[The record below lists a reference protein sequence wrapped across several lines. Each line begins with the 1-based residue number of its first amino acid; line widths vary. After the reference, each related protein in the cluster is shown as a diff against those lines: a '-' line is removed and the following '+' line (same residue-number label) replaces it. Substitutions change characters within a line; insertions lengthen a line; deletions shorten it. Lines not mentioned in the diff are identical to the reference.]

1 MGDLMNA
8 NDVTTMDA
16 TPRVGDGVTLHDH
29 ACLYPGTIIRVSTSG
44 RCLWFQVDAVTQDD
58 GDGTAARFVPD
69 ARTWTYRAIR
79 QPDGVY
85 REDHDMKRV
94 DVGLRRFR
102 LRRNVL
108 PGAPGERGLVD
119 LEEAVEL
126 IEPWLLKTRWY
137 PMTGMMIPG
146 VLKKTDELLAEIA
159 AAAFRERDDAEA
171 ARLEALHDRL
181 GKLKG
186 NFNGKY

>member
-8 NDVTTMDA
+8 NYVTSVNA
-16 TPRVGDGVTLHDH
+16 KPRAGDGVTLHDH
-29 ACLYPGTIIRVSTSG
+29 GCLYPGTIIRVSASG
-44 RCLWFQVDAVTQDD
+44 RCLWFQLDAVTQDD

-94 DVGLRRFR
+94 DVGVRRFR
-102 LRRNVL
+102 WRRNVL
-108 PGAPGERGLVD
+108 PGAPGARGLVD
-119 LEEAVEL
+119 LDEAVEL

-137 PMTGMMIPG
+137 PMTGMMIPS

-159 AAAFRERDDAEA
+159 AFRGRDEAETA
-171 ARLEALHDRL
+171 SAEALHERL
-181 GKLKG
+181 AKLKIG
-186 NFNGKY
+186 FRRKY

>member
-1 MGDLMNA
+1 MG
-8 NDVTTMDA
+8 TTDTTTTDTKPM
-16 TPRVGDGVTLHDH
+16 VGDGVTLHDH
-29 ACLYPGTIIRVSTSG
+29 GCLYPGTIIRVSTSG
-44 RCLWFQVDAVTQDD
+44 RCAWFQLDAVSQDD

-69 ARTWTYRAIR
+69 GRTWIFRAIR
-79 QPDGVY
+79 QRDGIY

-94 DVGLRRFR
+94 DVGVRRFR
-102 LRRNVL
+102 WRRNVL
-108 PGAPGERGLVD
+108 PGAPGERGLID

-159 AAAFRERDDAEA
+159 AFKGRDDSEA
-171 ARLEALHDRL
+171 ARSEALRERL
-181 GKLKG
+181 VALKR
-186 NFNGKY
+186 NFKRKY